1 MSMDDVFNPDPR
13 KTSKTLTKKKGKKK
27 FINIGYGSV
36 PVETGILDDV

>member
-1 MSMDDVFNPDPR
+1 MSMNDMFNI
-13 KTSKTLTKKKGKKK
+13 KTEQNPKKKGKKK